1 MYYLVY
7 AIFYLL
13 SLLPWFVIYLIS
25 DFFYALIYYVF
36 GYRKKIVM
44 DNLLIAFPEKTVAER
59 VRIAKKFYRGFTDN
73 FIELIK
79 LVSISESE
87 MKKRFVINIEV
98 VNDLVEKHER
108 VQLVT
113 GHYFNWEFA
122 NLAVGLVSKYPF
134 IVAYKP
140 VSNKVFNR
148 LMLHIRSRFGTK
160 LVSST
165 NFGKD
170 FQKYAKSNHALIL
183 VADQNSANTAK
194 AYWVDFF
201 GKKVP
206 FVKGPERG
214 AKMNNQ
220 PIVYTHFYKV
230 KRGYYKGHF
239 ELVTDTPKAYADG
252 ELTKVL
258 IKKIEDSIRKEPANY
273 LWSHRRWKHPYDE
286 TKHKHL
292 TIE

>member
-13 SLLPWFVIYLIS
+13 SLLPWFIIYLIS
-25 DFFYALIYYVF
+25 DGCYFLIYYVF
-36 GYRKKIVM
+36 KYRRQVVA
-44 DNLLIAFPEKTVAER
+44 DNLLIAFPEKTEAER
-59 VRIAKKFYRGFTDN
+59 TGIAKNFYKGFTDN

-98 VNDLVEKHER
+98 VNELVEKHER
-108 VQLVT
+108 VHLIT

-122 NLAVGLVSKYPF
+122 NLAVGLISKFPF

-140 VSNKVFNR
+140 VSNKVFDR
-148 LMLHIRSRFGTK
+148 LMYHIRSRFGTK

-165 NFGKD
+165 NFAKD
-170 FQKYAKSNHALIL
+170 FQPLAKSNYALIL
-183 VADQNSANTAK
+183 VADQNAANTSK

-214 AKMNNQ
+214 AKMNNL
-220 PIVYTHFYKV
+220 PLIYTHFYKV

-239 ELVTDTPKAYADG
+239 ELVTTTPNDYKDG

-258 IKKIEDSIRKEPANY
+258 IKKIEDSIKQEPSNY
-273 LWSHRRWKHPYDE
+273 LWSHRRWKHIFNAEQHARLSVD
-286 TKHKHL
+286 
-292 TIE
+292 